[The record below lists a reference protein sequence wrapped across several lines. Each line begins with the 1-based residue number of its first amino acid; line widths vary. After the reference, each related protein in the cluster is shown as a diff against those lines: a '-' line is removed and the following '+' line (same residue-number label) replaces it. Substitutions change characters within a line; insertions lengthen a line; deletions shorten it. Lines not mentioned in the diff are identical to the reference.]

1 MTTNQNP
8 IIEELSKHAESLKKD
23 YFAVLRSTFYVKTR
37 TLGGN
42 TARAY
47 KKGKCYDNYAPSSL
61 VKHWLHHQFFGS
73 PDTVRQL
80 KTGMDF
86 EAIHYG
92 AVNSL
97 ENFWREKEPE
107 ATGMEFYH
115 FTKIIDL
122 MFKSITLWTELD
134 EKRREWFFQNAHV
147 PIDKYSLLIL
157 KEFHPEYDIPSPSM
171 NYVGNSRPLY
181 EKIQKDIREMIAPFP
196 PLLFDLYAWNYRRS
210 RQLEQEED
218 FALKKA

>member
-1 MTTNQNP
+1 MRTNHNP
-8 IIEELSKHAESLKKD
+8 IIEELSKHAESLKKN
-23 YFAVLRSTFYVKTR
+23 YFSILRSTIYIKTR

-47 KKGKCYDNYAPSSL
+47 KKGKCYNNYTPSSL
-61 VKHWLHHQFFGS
+61 VKYWLHHHYLGS
-73 PDTVRQL
+73 PETIRQL
-80 KTGMDF
+80 KTGRDF
-86 EAIHYG
+86 EAIHYD
-92 AVNSL
+92 AVQGL
-97 ENFWREKEPE
+97 ESFWGEKEPN
-107 ATGMEFYH
+107 AAGMELYH

-122 MFKSITLWTELD
+122 FFKSIPLWAELD
-134 EKRREWFFQNAHV
+134 EKRREWFFQKAHV

-171 NYVGNSRPLY
+171 NYVGNSRDRY

-196 PLLFDLYAWNYRRS
+196 PLLFDLYAWDYRRS
-210 RQLEQEED
+210 RQLEREED